1 MVLKTQR
8 PNSQKTG
15 KVRYL
20 ATKVP
25 VQCWFFDE
33 NGWFFKGGLK

>member
-15 KVRYL
+15 
-20 ATKVP
+20 KVP

-33 NGWFFKGGLK
+33 NGWFFKGV